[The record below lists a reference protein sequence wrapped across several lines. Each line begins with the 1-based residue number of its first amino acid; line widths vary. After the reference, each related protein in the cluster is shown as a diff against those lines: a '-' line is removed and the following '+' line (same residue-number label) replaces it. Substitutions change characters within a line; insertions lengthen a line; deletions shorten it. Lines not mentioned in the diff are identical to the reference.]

1 MSTAALK
8 IRSPSWLDH
17 GRLLLVSAIWGSSFL
32 NNAIALQ
39 DFAPISIAT
48 YRITMAA
55 LIMLVICWTRSLFV
69 RLDARQTGLLIGVG
83 LLNSAVPFSLIG
95 WGQQTVD
102 PAVTAI
108 LLAASPFAALLFSHF
123 MTHDDRFSLNKLIGL
138 IVGFAGVV
146 VLLGRGLIYDNSALP
161 GMLAIV
167 LAATCYAFSA
177 ALIRKLGNMSSLLVV
192 AVSLSSAAM
201 LLLPLA
207 LWLHPPAQ
215 QVFHVNSLS
224 ALVFLALGPT
234 AFAYVLRTQIV
245 QQNGV
250 VFMSGAGYLIPLFAV
265 LWTWLFLAQIPT
277 LHALIALV
285 LILIGSAIGQRR
297 S

>member
-1 MSTAALK
+1 
-8 IRSPSWLDH
+8 
-17 GRLLLVSAIWGSSFL
+17 
-32 NNAIALQ
+32 
-39 DFAPISIAT
+39 
-48 YRITMAA
+48 
-55 LIMLVICWTRSLFV
+55 
-69 RLDARQTGLLIGVG
+69 
-83 LLNSAVPFSLIG
+83 
-95 WGQQTVD
+95 
-102 PAVTAI
+102 
-108 LLAASPFAALLFSHF
+108 
-123 MTHDDRFSLNKLIGL
+123 
-138 IVGFAGVV
+138 
-146 VLLGRGLIYDNSALP
+146 LGRGLIYDNSALP

-215 QVFHVNSLS
+215 QVFRVNSLS

-265 LWTWLFLAQIPT
+265 LWTWLFLAQVPT